1 VDEIEKHGFDG
12 RRRKSSAQQHE
23 QVEYKEKTKAKHEN
37 DGPEHSNWE
46 DKTAANGCKLAG
58 SWVGSESSRNQK
70 TTYGKSCIADC
81 CVLYRK
87 PLVAGIWTA

>member
-1 VDEIEKHGFDG
+1 M
-12 RRRKSSAQQHE
+12 Q
-23 QVEYKEKTKAKHEN
+23 N

-46 DKTAANGCKLAG
+46 GKTVTSGCKLAG
-58 SWVGSESSRNQK
+58 GWVESENSQNQK

-87 PLVAGIWTA
+87 PLVAGIETAWAR